1 MKSFSTKTRWLAILP
16 MLLLS
21 LSVVASGCA
30 TNRSASTQI
39 DDAAITAAVKSRLAA
54 DPDVAA
60 LNIDVDTLEGV
71 VTLSGQVNSAA
82 ERTEAVQ
89 IAAGTDDVV
98 RVVNNLQIKS

>member
-1 MKSFSTKTRWLAILP
+1 MKSFSNKTRWLAILP
-16 MLLLS
+16 MLLALT
-21 LSVVASGCA
+21 VVATGCA
-30 TNRSASTQI
+30 TNRSATAQM
-39 DDAAITAAVKSRLAA
+39 DDAGITAAVKSRLAA

-60 LNIDVDTLEGV
+60 LNIDVDTMNGV
-71 VTLSGQVNSAA
+71 VTLSGMVNSAA